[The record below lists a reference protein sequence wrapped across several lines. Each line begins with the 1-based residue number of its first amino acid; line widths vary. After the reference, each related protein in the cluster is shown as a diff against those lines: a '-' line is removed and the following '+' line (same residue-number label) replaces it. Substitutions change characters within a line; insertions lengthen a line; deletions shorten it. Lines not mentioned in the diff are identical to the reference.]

1 MGIGLLIAGL
11 VGLAALV
18 VVVFVLTGD
27 EPEPEPEPP
36 VAEPEPEPEPE
47 PPPPPPPVEGDAELA
62 EIVDLS
68 VTGTGLV
75 ASGSSADA
83 PVDIDHDAV
92 DALVATIAGWLD
104 AHLTDL
110 QDRGDGLVAEV
121 GLQGPEGVGDL
132 AGSGTVIEQA
142 NYRMAVGA
150 RGGPEWARVVVEV
163 TDEDGGTHEAVFA
176 FVAED
181 EPALT
186 GVEERE

>member
-36 VAEPEPEPEPE
+36 VAEPEPEPEP
-47 PPPPPPPVEGDAELA
+47 PPPPPPVEGEAELA

-68 VTGTGLV
+68 ATGTGLV
-75 ASGSSADA
+75 ASGSGADA
-83 PVDIDHDAV
+83 PVDVDHDAV
-92 DALVATIAGWLD
+92 DALVASLAAWLD
-104 AHLTDL
+104 DHLTDL
-110 QDRGDGLVAEV
+110 QDRGDGLVAGV
-121 GLQGPEGVGDL
+121 GLQGPDGVGDL
-132 AGSGTVIEQA
+132 AGSGTVVEQA
-142 NYRMAVGA
+142 TYRMAVGA

-181 EPALT
+181 EPVLQ
-186 GVEERE
+186 GVEERQ